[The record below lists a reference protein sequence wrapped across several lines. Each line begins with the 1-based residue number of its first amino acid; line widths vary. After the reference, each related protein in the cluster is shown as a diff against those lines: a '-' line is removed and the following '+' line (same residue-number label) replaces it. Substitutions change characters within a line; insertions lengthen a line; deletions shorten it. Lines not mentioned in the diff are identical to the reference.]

1 MYIGLGIFLLVVGAI
16 LSFAVR
22 DSISAVDLTMIG
34 YICMGAGAL
43 AIVLSFLA
51 QAGSRRAGGY
61 NATRVTSTDPNRHH
75 HRRNSRRP
83 RLTYSASCTRLS
95 PAVCA

>member
-22 DSISAVDLTMIG
+22 DSINAVDLTMIG

-43 AIVLSFLA
+43 AIVLSFVA
-51 QAGSRRAGGY
+51 QAGARRGTGGY
-61 NATRVTSTDPNRHH
+61 NATRVTSTDPA
-75 HRRNSRRP
+75 
-83 RLTYSASCTRLS
+83 TGTTVDETRVDRE
-95 PAVCA
+95 P